1 MHAQVS
7 PDVTSSCGS
16 AVTGVS
22 GFAFQGTNSHVLLRS
37 LATTPTMAAEG
48 VKAVKTTS
56 RMLKHPLIMC

>member
-7 PDVTSSCGS
+7 PDVAGSCGS

-37 LATTPTMAAEG
+37 LATSPKAAAEG
-48 VKAVKTTS
+48 VKAVKITS
-56 RMLKHPLIMC
+56 RMLEYPLLM